1 MTLAVSFV
9 PDVAERDA
17 VPQRSLYAVPAGVP
31 AAVPGAVPRAVPGA
45 VPRGSVTV
53 LHPPA
58 GRDVAAPLRLTRRG
72 VAVLAAAVAMLGLGV
87 VWLAARS
94 APTGS
99 AARVVPATVTVRA
112 GDTLW
117 SIASRLAP
125 QADPRAEVAA
135 LQSANHLPGVRL
147 VPGQIL
153 RVPR

>member
-9 PDVAERDA
+9 PDAGERQA
-17 VPQRSLYAVPAGVP
+17 VPPRSRSLYAVPSVP
-31 AAVPGAVPRAVPGA
+31 ADTEMVPPARTAPA
-45 VPRGSVTV
+45 GSITM

-58 GRDVAAPLRLTRRG
+58 GRDAVAPLRLTRRG
-72 VAVLAAAVAMLGLGV
+72 VVVLVAVVGLLGLGL

-94 APTGS
+94 APT
-99 AARVVPATVTVRA
+99 AAAPRPVPASATVRA

-117 SIASRLAP
+117 SIASRVAP

-135 LQSANHLPGVRL
+135 LQHANNLPGAQL

-153 RVPR
+153 RIPH